1 MALREELMQ
10 IRQAGMEKAA
20 EVWEFL
26 ENLPSPVDPANVYK
40 AATSLKCAE
49 FINRI
54 RNHKIAPVLAKIMLQ
69 FLDDTLAIVGLDSG
83 EVFEGARVLQI
94 IEETMPLT
102 PEIYNDALA
111 YATRQHVY
119 DGLLLLAAA
128 RLGKEVETKKRLDD
142 MQESVAMVWL
152 MSRLEESGIQFD
164 PNAPPQA

>member
-1 MALREELMQ
+1 MELREELMQ
-10 IRQAGMEKAA
+10 LRQAGMEKAA
-20 EVWEFL
+20 EVWETL
-26 ENLPSPVDPANVYK
+26 ENLPNPVDSANVYK

-49 FINRI
+49 FINRT
-54 RNHKIAPVLAKIMLQ
+54 RNHKIAPILAQIMLQ
-69 FLDDTLAIVGLDSG
+69 FLDDTLAIVGLDAG
-83 EVFEGARVLQI
+83 EVLEGARVLQTI
-94 IEETMPLT
+94 QEAMPLT
-102 PEIYNDALA
+102 PEIFADPAA
-111 YATRQHVY
+111 YAMRQHVY